1 MLESRSLTDEDREEL
16 AEIERRIG
24 AMWRNAGHV
33 GRYSMLERV
42 VGPISWARVVV
53 EFVAPLV
60 AGISG
65 LVLLIRASP

>member
-33 GRYSMLERV
+33 DRYLTLERV
-42 VGPISWARVVV
+42 VGPISWARVIV
-53 EFVAPLV
+53 EFVAPLA

-65 LVLLIRASP
+65 LALLIQASP